1 MSAQVVLLG
10 LTEIPS
16 EEGLKEFR
24 LIGFG
29 HSDRESVSPIPV
41 SLSSERLRVFA
52 VFLNAT
58 LPARLCLLNPNQLD
72 LEDQR

>member
-1 MSAQVVLLG
+1 MSAHVVLLG

-16 EEGLKEFR
+16 KEGFR

-29 HSDRESVSPIPV
+29 HSDWESVSPIPV
-41 SLSSERLRVFA
+41 SLSPERLRAFA

-58 LPARLCLLNPNQLD
+58 LPARLCLLNPN
-72 LEDQR
+72 